1 MNTSKEIN
9 SSVANLIALELGKS
23 FNASDKVYTLDN
35 KQYEI
40 TWRIVGGFDKPETVR
55 TINQM
60 SPDSQKI
67 HIICAENQTGDY
79 DFYVMSF
86 IDVCALATVKR
97 PQHGGLTIER
107 YNCSLANITQGQN
120 KVENLKDGLDDAIR
134 FQEKHPS
141 LKTLIQYLE
150 SQRNIRAELNK
161 QDMQML
167 KTLCL

>member
-1 MNTSKEIN
+1 MNTSKDVN
-9 SSVANLIALELGKS
+9 ANVADRIARELGKS
-23 FNASDKVYTLDN
+23 FNVNTKVYTLNN

-40 TWRIVGGFDKPETVR
+40 TWRIVGGVDKLESAR

-67 HIICAENQTGDY
+67 HIICAENAFEDY

-86 IDVCALATVKR
+86 IDVCALATTKR

-107 YNCSLANITQGQN
+107 YNCSLANIIEN
-120 KVENLKDGLDDAIR
+120 HLKVSNLKDALESVIKH
-134 FQEKHPS
+134 QEKHPS
-141 LKTLIQYLE
+141 LKTLLQYLE

-161 QDMQML
+161 QDLQML

>member
-1 MNTSKEIN
+1 MNTSKDIN
-9 SSVANLIALELGKS
+9 ANVANLLARELGS
-23 FNASDKVYTLDN
+23 NFNVNEKVYTLDN

-40 TWRIVGGFDKPETVR
+40 TWRIVGGAGKTDSVR

-67 HIICAENQTGDY
+67 HIICAENNEGDY

-86 IDVCALATVKR
+86 IDVCALATTKR

-107 YNCSLANITQGQN
+107 YNCSLANIMETTSAV
-120 KVENLKDGLDDAIR
+120 KYLKDGLESAIK

-141 LKTLIQYLE
+141 LRTLLQYLQ